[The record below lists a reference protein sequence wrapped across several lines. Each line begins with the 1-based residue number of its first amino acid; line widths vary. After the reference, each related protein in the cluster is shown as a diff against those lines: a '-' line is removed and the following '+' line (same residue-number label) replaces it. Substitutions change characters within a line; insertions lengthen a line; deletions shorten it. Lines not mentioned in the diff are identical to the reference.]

1 MALTRAPD
9 GLLGRRPALD
19 IRRIV
24 EAHQVGRPLVRPDPQ
39 LPAVAAQARV
49 GRTLRERGLVGEGRA
64 EQPGELAARTL
75 WPLRT
80 RRRPVTCYEEPH
92 RRPSRSRGSQGAP
105 ASAWTAK
112 ASEPPGP
119 LLRWT
124 RTGRGERARARNCYR
139 VESRSLEQKVNG
151 SSHQELPANGR
162 FSDAPAADFF
172 AGYPLGTRRRRRTS
186 QLRKQKRPANAGL
199 LESG

>member
-1 MALTRAPD
+1 MTVRAAGFASRTIKSAPIAGTSRKWPSGLAPDRHPLRAGRAGREPMALTCAPD

-64 EQPGELAARTL
+64 EQPGELAARAL

-124 RTGRGERARARNCYR
+124 TSGRPRW
-139 VESRSLEQKVNG
+139 RSHRYC
-151 SSHQELPANGR
+151 S
-162 FSDAPAADFF
+162 
-172 AGYPLGTRRRRRTS
+172 
-186 QLRKQKRPANAGL
+186 
-199 LESG
+199 